1 MLRVAQSKI
10 AVPPLPA
17 DFTSRSGVLAYLD
30 RVKPGQLLLVSAP
43 AGFGKTLA
51 LSDWVRRTGPATVWV
66 TVDRD
71 DDSPRLWSALL
82 SALAALPSLPA
93 DSPLRRPGHFDTH
106 VGPGDFVDHVVE
118 AIETVGAPLRLVLD
132 DVSLLAAGEPLRDL
146 ARLVRRRPANLHL
159 VLSSR
164 IDPPLSLAR
173 LRLEG
178 QLHELRVD
186 RLRFSEDDAEA
197 MLRAA
202 GLDLP
207 AEQVA
212 RLHQRTEGWA
222 AGLRLAAIALRRAA
236 DPAGFIADF
245 SGDERSMADYL
256 TGELLAGFSPE
267 MLDFL
272 RAASVCTQ
280 LSAGLAVALTERQDA
295 ARLLDDLGRETALI
309 ERQVSDTYRI
319 HPLLRTYLVANLER
333 HRPERHR
340 WLHTAAARWWIE
352 AGEPEHGL
360 RHAER
365 SGDGE
370 HLRTLLRDTGVV
382 LLLRGEFGAVR
393 AALDVVRPEDRS
405 SDPHLGLIAAL
416 THVDERALPAAAA
429 ALRQVRSVWPSDAG
443 PGLRT
448 FRASVELLGRCIGLV
463 TDETSPVP
471 ADTEAVAPEL
481 RTLLHASRGIAAVSL
496 DGGDDSELAQ
506 SDLDLAL
513 RLARTHAFTFAE
525 VQVLCTAALLAASR
539 CDYDG
544 MVDAAEEAIRAA
556 SRRGRH
562 PSTWTARASAVLGY
576 ADLLAGN
583 PSTARQWAANALDV
597 DHDRLPPET
606 LYALRV
612 VHGAARA
619 DEGDRAASFAEMQV
633 ARTDGSGRLWPAPVA
648 AALALLEHRVAL
660 LHSNLASAV
669 DVAAWLERRVGR
681 VAEVSLMEAL
691 AALAAGRPEAARAA
705 AERVISGSL
714 PVLLPHTLIEA
725 LLVDTEVALREDD
738 VVAGTA
744 ALDHAL
750 RLAQP
755 LGIARPFVLAGPRTR
770 DLVASRPAARG
781 TGRFATRLAAARSAV
796 LADASA
802 PLSERELVVLDLLPS
817 LLSAGEIAAELTV
830 SVNTVKSH
838 IRSIYTKLGASSR
851 REAVQRA
858 QERGLL

>member
-82 SALAALPSLPA
+82 SALAALPSLPP

-106 VGPGDFVDHVVE
+106 VGPGDLVDHVVE

-146 ARLVRRRPANLHL
+146 ARLVRRRPANLQL

-236 DPAGFIADF
+236 DPAAFIADF

-393 AALDVVRPEDRS
+393 AALDAVRPEDRS
-405 SDPHLGLIAAL
+405 SDPHLGLLAAL
-416 THVDERALPAAAA
+416 THVDERALSAAAA
-429 ALRQVRSVWPSDAG
+429 ALRQVRNVWPSDAG
-443 PGLRT
+443 PD
-448 FRASVELLGRCIGLV
+448 C
-463 TDETSPVP
+463 
-471 ADTEAVAPEL
+471 AP
-481 RTLLHASRGIAAVSL
+481 S
-496 DGGDDSELAQ
+496 
-506 SDLDLAL
+506 
-513 RLARTHAFTFAE
+513 
-525 VQVLCTAALLAASR
+525 
-539 CDYDG
+539 
-544 MVDAAEEAIRAA
+544 
-556 SRRGRH
+556 
-562 PSTWTARASAVLGY
+562 
-576 ADLLAGN
+576 
-583 PSTARQWAANALDV
+583 
-597 DHDRLPPET
+597 
-606 LYALRV
+606 
-612 VHGAARA
+612 
-619 DEGDRAASFAEMQV
+619 
-633 ARTDGSGRLWPAPVA
+633 APVW
-648 AALALLEHRVAL
+648 
-660 LHSNLASAV
+660 SCSGG
-669 DVAAWLERRVGR
+669 AWGW
-681 VAEVSLMEAL
+681 
-691 AALAAGRPEAARAA
+691 
-705 AERVISGSL
+705 
-714 PVLLPHTLIEA
+714 
-725 LLVDTEVALREDD
+725 
-738 VVAGTA
+738 
-744 ALDHAL
+744 
-750 RLAQP
+750 
-755 LGIARPFVLAGPRTR
+755 
-770 DLVASRPAARG
+770 
-781 TGRFATRLAAARSAV
+781 
-796 LADASA
+796 
-802 PLSERELVVLDLLPS
+802 
-817 LLSAGEIAAELTV
+817 
-830 SVNTVKSH
+830 
-838 IRSIYTKLGASSR
+838 
-851 REAVQRA
+851 
-858 QERGLL
+858 

>member
-1 MLRVAQSKI
+1 M
-10 AVPPLPA
+10 
-17 DFTSRSGVLAYLD
+17 
-30 RVKPGQLLLVSAP
+30 
-43 AGFGKTLA
+43 
-51 LSDWVRRTGPATVWV
+51 
-66 TVDRD
+66 
-71 DDSPRLWSALL
+71 
-82 SALAALPSLPA
+82 
-93 DSPLRRPGHFDTH
+93 
-106 VGPGDFVDHVVE
+106 
-118 AIETVGAPLRLVLD
+118 
-132 DVSLLAAGEPLRDL
+132 
-146 ARLVRRRPANLHL
+146 
-159 VLSSR
+159 
-164 IDPPLSLAR
+164 
-173 LRLEG
+173 
-178 QLHELRVD
+178 
-186 RLRFSEDDAEA
+186 
-197 MLRAA
+197 
-202 GLDLP
+202 
-207 AEQVA
+207 
-212 RLHQRTEGWA
+212 
-222 AGLRLAAIALRRAA
+222 
-236 DPAGFIADF
+236 
-245 SGDERSMADYL
+245 
-256 TGELLAGFSPE
+256 
-267 MLDFL
+267 
-272 RAASVCTQ
+272 
-280 LSAGLAVALTERQDA
+280 
-295 ARLLDDLGRETALI
+295 
-309 ERQVSDTYRI
+309 
-319 HPLLRTYLVANLER
+319 
-333 HRPERHR
+333 
-340 WLHTAAARWWIE
+340 
-352 AGEPEHGL
+352 
-360 RHAER
+360 
-365 SGDGE
+365 
-370 HLRTLLRDTGVV
+370 
-382 LLLRGEFGAVR
+382 
-393 AALDVVRPEDRS
+393 
-405 SDPHLGLIAAL
+405 
-416 THVDERALPAAAA
+416 
-429 ALRQVRSVWPSDAG
+429 
-443 PGLRT
+443 
-448 FRASVELLGRCIGLV
+448 GLV

-633 ARTDGSGRLWPAPVA
+633 ARTGGSGRLWPAPVA